1 MIRNRGHYWQVKV
14 YAGRDPLT
22 GQERREYGRA
32 STKREAERLEAQ
44 LKAKVA
50 EGRHRATAARTVADL
65 LERWL
70 EWRQGV
76 KEISPTTLEDYRL
89 QINRRIV
96 PALGNLP
103 VRRLDAE
110 TLDRFYAELRKR
122 GRGDGKPLS
131 ASQVRSVHTVLSG
144 ALKQAVA
151 WGWISHN
158 PARLATPPSL
168 PSGEVTPPPVA
179 QVSRLL
185 ALALEREL
193 RFGLF
198 LRLAVVLGARRGELC
213 GLRWRAI
220 DLRSCWSVAWSTCP
234 ASRSSRRRPRPAASA
249 ASPWTPG
256 RWSCSGPTWRRCSE
270 RPTSWEARCGPM
282 PSCSAASR
290 MGHARCTRPA

>member
-32 STKREAERLEAQ
+32 STKREAERLEVQ

-103 VRRLDAE
+103 LRLVPDYREAMPGGGAE
-110 TLDRFYAELRKR
+110 RGLREE
-122 GRGDGKPLS
+122 P
-131 ASQVRSVHTVLSG
+131 
-144 ALKQAVA
+144 
-151 WGWISHN
+151 
-158 PARLATPPSL
+158 
-168 PSGEVTPPPVA
+168 
-179 QVSRLL
+179 
-185 ALALEREL
+185 ALA
-193 RFGLF
+193 
-198 LRLAVVLGARRGELC
+198 
-213 GLRWRAI
+213 
-220 DLRSCWSVAWSTCP
+220 
-234 ASRSSRRRPRPAASA
+234 
-249 ASPWTPG
+249 
-256 RWSCSGPTWRRCSE
+256 
-270 RPTSWEARCGPM
+270 
-282 PSCSAASR
+282 
-290 MGHARCTRPA
+290 

>member
-14 YAGRDPLT
+14 YAGRDPLS

-131 ASQVRSVHTVLSG
+131 ASQVRCDALVDGQVASG
-144 ALKQAVA
+144 RAAGACKAA
-151 WGWISHN
+151 KTS
-158 PARLATPPSL
+158 RAT
-168 PSGEVTPPPVA
+168 
-179 QVSRLL
+179 
-185 ALALEREL
+185 
-193 RFGLF
+193 
-198 LRLAVVLGARRGELC
+198 
-213 GLRWRAI
+213 
-220 DLRSCWSVAWSTCP
+220 
-234 ASRSSRRRPRPAASA
+234 
-249 ASPWTPG
+249 
-256 RWSCSGPTWRRCSE
+256 
-270 RPTSWEARCGPM
+270 
-282 PSCSAASR
+282 
-290 MGHARCTRPA
+290 